1 MYCHMKADIQGN
13 FTAWIDEDGIPGLT
27 DGDTAVY
34 PGDQISLDVKVQ
46 LGNCQ
51 EW

>member
-1 MYCHMKADIQGN
+1 MQSDIQGN
-13 FTAWIDEDGIPGLT
+13 LTAWIDEDGIPGLT
-27 DGDTAVY
+27 GGDTAVN
-34 PGDQISLDVKVQ
+34 PGDQISFGVKVQ

>member
-1 MYCHMKADIQGN
+1 MRADIQGN
-13 FTAWIDEDGIPGLT
+13 LTAWIDADEVPGLS
-27 DGDTAVY
+27 DGDTVVH
-34 PGDQISLDVKVQ
+34 PGDEISLDVKVQ